1 MIVLLHSQSFAKA
14 VVFYRKPEVGM
25 NEPLVRPML
34 LVQHF
39 SILFFNYLIGLC
51 MSIYQYITKAF
62 WSVARFFSALLKMC
76 FFLFDVLLDFLQS
89 FSFFAFTINQ
99 DSAETFLVLDPYS
112 FHYT

>member
-1 MIVLLHSQSFAKA
+1 MVVFLHSQSFAKA
-14 VVFYRKPEVGM
+14 VVFYRKQEVGM

-62 WSVARFFSALLKMC
+62 
-76 FFLFDVLLDFLQS
+76 
-89 FSFFAFTINQ
+89 
-99 DSAETFLVLDPYS
+99 
-112 FHYT
+112 

>member
-1 MIVLLHSQSFAKA
+1 MIVFLPLQSFAKA
-14 VVFYRKPEVGM
+14 VVFYRKQEVGM

-39 SILFFNYLIGLC
+39 SILFFNFLIGLC
-51 MSIYQYITKAF
+51 MAIYQYMTKAF
-62 WSVARFFSALLKMC
+62 WSVARFFSALLKMY

>member
-1 MIVLLHSQSFAKA
+1 MIVFLPLQSFAKA

-51 MSIYQYITKAF
+51 MSIFNILP
-62 WSVARFFSALLKMC
+62 R
-76 FFLFDVLLDFLQS
+76 LFDQ
-89 FSFFAFTINQ
+89 
-99 DSAETFLVLDPYS
+99 
-112 FHYT
+112 

>member
-1 MIVLLHSQSFAKA
+1 MHDNLPVYDQGFLISSSFFLCTVKD
-14 VVFYRKPEVGM
+14 VF
-25 NEPLVRPML
+25 
-34 LVQHF
+34 
-39 SILFFNYLIGLC
+39 
-51 MSIYQYITKAF
+51 
-62 WSVARFFSALLKMC
+62 

>member
-14 VVFYRKPEVGM
+14 VVFYRKQEVGM

-51 MSIYQYITKAF
+51 MAIYQYMTKAF
-62 WSVARFFSALLKMC
+62 
-76 FFLFDVLLDFLQS
+76 
-89 FSFFAFTINQ
+89 
-99 DSAETFLVLDPYS
+99 
-112 FHYT
+112 